1 MHCITSLIL
10 YYHRNDNGR
19 VELLSTAVRL
29 RNLVM
34 RGHMND
40 KIAASTETSG
50 SQVLEFASLGLAA
63 AADAIRSG
71 DMTSESY
78 ASALLY
84 QARAHADL
92 NAFIAIDE
100 DALLRAA
107 KDADKA

>member
-1 MHCITSLIL
+1 M
-10 YYHRNDNGR
+10 NDN
-19 VELLSTAVRL
+19 
-29 RNLVM
+29 
-34 RGHMND
+34 
-40 KIAASTETSG
+40 IAASPETSG
-50 SQVLEFASLGLAA
+50 SRVLEFASLGLAA

-100 DALLRAA
+100 DALLQAA
-107 KDADKA
+107 RDADKARAAGVEAPLLGVPVGIKDSYLTAGLATSIG

>member
-1 MHCITSLIL
+1 
-10 YYHRNDNGR
+10 
-19 VELLSTAVRL
+19 
-29 RNLVM
+29 
-34 RGHMND
+34 MND

-50 SQVLEFASLGLAA
+50 SHVLELASLGLAA

-100 DALLRAA
+100 DALLQAA
-107 KDADKA
+107 KDADKARRRSGGSLLGVPCWDQGQLSDGGACYKHRP